1 MGLREWMSGFRRHRD
16 PQRVQVPDMAEIRD
30 LARAAAAYEPV
41 PAASGSDGLHRSGF
55 VDVRPSLLDGRE
67 MDGAAGL
74 EPAGPADS
82 EDRAA
87 PWTHQ
92 WSPIEG
98 GDLTPWMSPAER
110 EQAAVDGEWEDPF
123 PPVTRRPFPFTPTHE
138 YVHEV
143 YDPAPEGGPWRTER
157 DEFMVVD
164 RRAFSRE
171 SWEQGGSPDF
181 HLGPTGRWW
190 PDVFDGG
197 PAFEPED
204 APTALPWRYIPWR
217 NEAGDWNTLAVQDEV
232 EFIPRRDERSTAE
245 VALDSFLPGWREN
258 EGAAERVA
266 SAFGRWPAEQGPVD
280 LEDAVHIARGDLEAL
295 PAVDGLDEVDDPARE
310 TSVEVSATRKQPP
323 PVLDEDRL
331 HPDYRAAQEED
342 RLDALDARREDEWA
356 ARERAAEAL
365 DRLAAANGHL
375 LTESSPDAEAAAAEP
390 VPEKP
395 RRSRAADDE
404 LPPFDMDPIRPD
416 VERDLEFGLE

>member
-1 MGLREWMSGFRRHRD
+1 
-16 PQRVQVPDMAEIRD
+16 MAEIRE
-30 LARAAAAYEPV
+30 LARAASADEQVSAAP
-41 PAASGSDGLHRSGF
+41 GSDGLHRSGF
-55 VDVRPSLLDGRE
+55 VDVTPSLADERE
-67 MDGAAGL
+67 ADGAGGL
-74 EPAGPADS
+74 EPVGPADTD
-82 EDRAA
+82 DRPA

-98 GDLTPWMSPAER
+98 GDLTPWMSRAER
-110 EQAAVDGEWEDPF
+110 EHAAAEADWDDPF
-123 PPVTRRPFPFTPTHE
+123 PPTTRRPFPFTPTHE

-143 YDPAPEGGPWRTER
+143 YDPTAEGGPWRTER

-171 SWEQGGSPDF
+171 SWEQGSSPDF

-190 PDVFDGG
+190 PNVFDGG

-217 NEAGDWNTLAVQDEV
+217 NEAGDWNTLAAQDEV
-232 EFIPRRDERSTAE
+232 GFIPRRDDRSTAE
-245 VALDSFLPGWREN
+245 VALDSFLPGWRET
-258 EGAAERVA
+258 EGAEERV
-266 SAFGRWPAEQGPVD
+266 SSTFGRWPADQGPVD
-280 LEDAVHIARGDLEAL
+280 LEDAVHVARGDLEAL
-295 PAVDGLDEVDDPARE
+295 PALDGLDEVDGPARNA
-310 TSVEVSATRKQPP
+310 SVERSATRERPA
-323 PVLDEDRL
+323 VSDEDRL
-331 HPDYRAAQEED
+331 HPDFLAAQEED

-365 DRLAAANGHL
+365 DRLAAENGQL
-375 LTESSPDAEAAAAEP
+375 LTESSPDAEAALAEP
-390 VPEKP
+390 VPDKP

-416 VERDLEFGLE
+416 VEHDPEFGLE

>member
-1 MGLREWMSGFRRHRD
+1 MGLREWMSGLRRQRD
-16 PQRVQVPDMAEIRD
+16 PQRDQAPDMAEIRE
-30 LARAAAAYEPV
+30 LARAASADEQV
-41 PAASGSDGLHRSGF
+41 PAAPGSNGLHRSGF
-55 VDVRPSLLDGRE
+55 VDVQPSLLDERE

-74 EPAGPADS
+74 EPAGPAEA
-82 EDRAA
+82 EDRPA

-92 WSPIEG
+92 WSPVEG

-110 EQAAVDGEWEDPF
+110 ERAAEVDWDDPF
-123 PPVTRRPFPFTPTHE
+123 PPITRRPFPFTPTHE

-143 YDPAPEGGPWRTER
+143 YDPTAEGGPWRTER

-171 SWEQGGSPDF
+171 SWEQGSGPDF

-217 NEAGDWNTLAVQDEV
+217 NEAGDWNTLRAQDEV
-232 EFIPRRDERSTAE
+232 GFIPRRDDRSTAE
-245 VALDSFLPGWREN
+245 VALDSFLPGWRET
-258 EGAAERVA
+258 EGAEERVA
-266 SAFGRWPAEQGPVD
+266 SAFGRWPADQEPVD
-280 LEDAVHIARGDLEAL
+280 LEDAVHVARGDLEAL
-295 PAVDGLDEVDDPARE
+295 PALDGLDELDAPPRDP
-310 TSVEVSATRKQPP
+310 SVEMSATRERPA
-323 PVLDEDRL
+323 VSDEDRL
-331 HPDYRAAQEED
+331 HLDFLAAQEED

-356 ARERAAEAL
+356 AREHAAEAL
-365 DRLAAANGHL
+365 DRLAAENGQL
-375 LTESSPDAEAAAAEP
+375 LTESSPDAAAAAGEP

-395 RRSRAADDE
+395 RRSRAYDDD
-404 LPPFDMDPIRPD
+404 PRPFDIDPIRPD